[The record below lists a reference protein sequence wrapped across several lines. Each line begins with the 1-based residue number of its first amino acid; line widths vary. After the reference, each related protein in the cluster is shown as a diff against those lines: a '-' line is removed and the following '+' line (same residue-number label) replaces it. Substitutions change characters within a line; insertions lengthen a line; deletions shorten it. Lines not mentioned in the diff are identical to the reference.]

1 MKALCSIVTMPEFA
15 RFSVF
20 NVGIAAK
27 ANESTVVISLSTKQ
41 KGEYLIDI
49 DEKGQLQDF

>member
-1 MKALCSIVTMPEFA
+1 MPEFA